1 MLSGW
6 LGNWSDLNISRSNSP
21 EKEHATQL
29 RALSHLFTAHPE
41 YRGAVDPKKT
51 IRLVMMGSSRNVAD
65 DARVKELQRLAKEL
79 DVVVSACHI
88 ALRDGH

>member
-1 MLSGW
+1 
-6 LGNWSDLNISRSNSP
+6 
-21 EKEHATQL
+21 
-29 RALSHLFTAHPE
+29 
-41 YRGAVDPKKT
+41 VDPKKT

-88 ALRDGH
+88 ALRGGH